1 MFICTREIDI
11 NARFGLPRLA
21 FLGFV
26 TTIISFLICY
36 EIMHYYSNEPLT
48 DHYFLLFV
56 LGALLLYPL
65 HKVFHLL
72 FLLPYYKSFRIY
84 KINKKKALPF
94 YNVYVNTPV
103 NKYYFALGL
112 ILPFII
118 ITALGII
125 LTKHFL
131 SLGHYFMFIVALNM
145 GFSILD
151 FLYLKMILLSNEG
164 NYIEEHQ
171 TGINILRKTGGRY
184 HI

>member
-1 MFICTREIDI
+1 MFICTRQIDI

-72 FLLPYYKSFRIY
+72 FLLPYY
-84 KINKKKALPF
+84 NL
-94 YNVYVNTPV
+94 
-103 NKYYFALGL
+103 FAFIRL
-112 ILPFII
+112 IKRRLC
-118 ITALGII
+118 
-125 LTKHFL
+125 HFT
-131 SLGHYFMFIVALNM
+131 MF
-145 GFSILD
+145 
-151 FLYLKMILLSNEG
+151 
-164 NYIEEHQ
+164 
-171 TGINILRKTGGRY
+171 T
-184 HI
+184 

>member
-1 MFICTREIDI
+1 MFICTRQIDI

-103 NKYYFALGL
+103 NK
-112 ILPFII
+112 
-118 ITALGII
+118 
-125 LTKHFL
+125 
-131 SLGHYFMFIVALNM
+131 
-145 GFSILD
+145 
-151 FLYLKMILLSNEG
+151 
-164 NYIEEHQ
+164 
-171 TGINILRKTGGRY
+171 
-184 HI
+184 